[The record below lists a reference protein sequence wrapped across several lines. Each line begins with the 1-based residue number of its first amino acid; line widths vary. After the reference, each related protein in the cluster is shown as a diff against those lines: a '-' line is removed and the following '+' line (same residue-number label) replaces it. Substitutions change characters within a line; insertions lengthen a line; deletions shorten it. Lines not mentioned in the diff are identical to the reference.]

1 MGILYNCSWIAGD
14 TMLDQLAETWW
25 LVLGVILFVGIILF
39 VYRRGAKKEYDEDG
53 KIPLDND

>member
-1 MGILYNCSWIAGD
+1 MGILWNCSWIVGD

-25 LVLGVILFVGIILF
+25 LILGVVLFVGIILF